1 MVFGAILSDF
11 SKKMQWSKPCQN
23 CQNIHGNLVCLIF
36 LSCRV
41 LVKHGKKIRGIT
53 HTKQGAKLFMDRI
66 WSLYFRLLLYEITSF
81 VILFPNFYCHNY
93 YNLLDLFSHQKT
105 KIPEVFQWSWT
116 FPWRKKRRDCNLRK
130 TAFCTKSLKVNLER
144 RSLLVASAP
153 AKLNCG

>member
-1 MVFGAILSDF
+1 MVFAAFLLDF

-66 WSLYFRLLLYEITSF
+66 WSLYFRLLLYDITSF
-81 VILFPNFYCHNY
+81 VILFPNFYCHITICLTY
-93 YNLLDLFSHQKT
+93 FTIRKQKYQKYFGDLGLSHGEKREETAIFEKQPFVQNLSRSIWKE
-105 KIPEVFQWSWT
+105 EVCWW
-116 FPWRKKRRDCNLRK
+116 
-130 TAFCTKSLKVNLER
+130 
-144 RSLLVASAP
+144 LLLPQS
-153 AKLNCG
+153 

>member
-1 MVFGAILSDF
+1 MVFDAFLSDF

-66 WSLYFRLLLYEITSF
+66 WSLYFRLLLYDITSF
-81 VILFPNFYCHNY
+81 VTLTFIVILQSAWPISPSENKNTRSILVILDFPM
-93 YNLLDLFSHQKT
+93 
-105 KIPEVFQWSWT
+105 
-116 FPWRKKRRDCNLRK
+116 KKKKKRDCNLRK
-130 TAFCTKSLKVNLER
+130 AAFCTKSLKVNLER
-144 RSLLVASAP
+144 RSLLVAFAP

>member
-1 MVFGAILSDF
+1 MLHFLDF
-11 SKKMQWSKPCQN
+11 SKKVQWSKPCQN

-81 VILFPNFYCHNY
+81 VILLPNFYCHITICQPYFPIRKNK
-93 YNLLDLFSHQKT
+93 NIRSISVILD
-105 KIPEVFQWSWT
+105 
-116 FPWRKKRRDCNLRK
+116 FPMEKKRRRETAIFEKQPFVQNL
-130 TAFCTKSLKVNLER
+130 S
-144 RSLLVASAP
+144 RSIWKEEVCSWLLLPQS
-153 AKLNCG
+153 